1 MKKSLSLLCKDEVIY
16 GIDLDIEAAKV
27 AIVGC
32 EDVFD

>member
-1 MKKSLSLLCKDEVIY
+1 MKKSLSLLSEDEVIY

-27 AIVGC
+27 TIVGG